1 MSTSFAGGDHE
12 LRSLAALVN
21 HERDD
26 LPKRGVPLSL
36 LSDLKVQIPCDYV
49 LFHGYDTRRN
59 SHWFAQQV
67 PEEDEDP
74 DSAFYWDFPEFPEFP
89 EFWQHF
95 WTCKP
100 CSYPDTS
107 GDLRSVV
114 QETDFYSVRE
124 FHSTGMY
131 CDVMRPQGFE
141 HQIAL
146 FLPEPPGPD
155 AGIGRTARLFL
166 LRGPGPA
173 FSERDRSLLTLLRP
187 HLQEAFQD
195 AERRR
200 NPVPDLTPRHWDLL
214 HLLAAGRTNTQI
226 ARQLGLSEGTVRTH
240 LENIYARL
248 EVSNRTAAIVRAFPN
263 RVA

>member
-1 MSTSFAGGDHE
+1 MSTSSAGGEHD
-12 LRSLAALVN
+12 LRSLAAIVN
-21 HERDD
+21 EERAD
-26 LPKRGVPLSL
+26 LPEKGVPLSL
-36 LSDLKVQIPCDYV
+36 LSDLKDQIPCDYV
-49 LFHGYDTRRN
+49 LFEGYDTRRN
-59 SHWFAQQV
+59 LHWFAQQV
-67 PEEDEDP
+67 PEDDEDP
-74 DSAFYWDFPEFPEFP
+74 DSEFDPELPAFPT
-89 EFWQHF
+89 FWEHF
-95 WTCKP
+95 WECKP
-100 CSYPDTS
+100 CSYPDRT
-107 GDLRSVV
+107 GDLRSIVA
-114 QETDFYSVRE
+114 ETDFYSVRE
-124 FHSTGMY
+124 YHSTGMY

-146 FLPEPPGPD
+146 FLPEPPGPE
-155 AGIGRTARLFL
+155 AGFGRTARLFF

-187 HLQEAFQD
+187 HMQEAFLD

-240 LENIYARL
+240 LENIYGRL
-248 EVSNRTAAIVRAFPN
+248 DVSNRTAAIIRAFPD

>member
-1 MSTSFAGGDHE
+1 MSTSFARGDHE
-12 LRSLAALVN
+12 LRTLAALVN
-21 HERDD
+21 QERDD
-26 LPKRGVPLSL
+26 LPKRGVPPSL
-36 LSDLKVQIPCDYV
+36 LSDLKAQIPCDYV

-100 CSYPDTS
+100 CSYPDIS

-248 EVSNRTAAIVRAFPN
+248 EVSNRTAAIIRAFPN